1 MGIRESMANKMR
13 IRSEKRKFNKDYLET
28 QNRLKNNIGY
38 NAQTLF
44 NPTVLSWI
52 FLAVTFFLQLISL
65 ATTYSGSKVYF
76 GGIKLPFGLNAPL
89 LFAISVQLI
98 VFSISNS
105 LKRNFRLGTI
115 VILLAATLCSTYF
128 SYIGIYNYMN
138 SPIVYLEEKYNQ
150 IYHNMSDKYRTV
162 VDNSKND
169 MKKYVYDITGKIQKK
184 YMRLITDNE
193 NYTKLSEEASKVS
206 MNTNIVTPNTG
217 SVVKPNINNYGNNLD
232 QYYADIAKYNSAIAN
247 ITGQAAAQNSSAQM
261 TVYENKIKTILGG
274 KTLEEF
280 NKEAAES
287 QANMQSL
294 KNLVSSLY
302 NSIPNSGLSEFD
314 KMLNEIQQYCIRY
327 INTSEGDKDVFS
339 SLLTNMF
346 TVYSDIT
353 AEETPKEFGQAL
365 NFFFTTSEKNESFMK
380 NLKDVEKSVYLENY
394 NNEPIG
400 DASLGLS
407 DALLLYS
414 KLQSEIK
421 NGAYILNSL
430 SESGH
435 AVDLNE
441 ESYSLENMYVLP
453 INNLFTNSS
462 ALRTA
467 WFCFIF
473 AALIDGLTLLFALIS
488 SGNNRVLMAKR
499 NKEISKN
506 NEELT
511 EDLLFSSLI
520 LHRVEDTGKSTTQCC
535 LEHLANFLTP
545 FKVTPVGTEEGFALY
560 CPLNKLKD
568 YQIFLSILC
577 QFNLAK
583 LISAED
589 LDLLQTAPRL
599 EDFEYYI
606 REQNSSAVIDE
617 VAAANFENH
626 KAAYVFLKTKFVIWV
641 NQKLAIAAS
650 DKELSS
656 IMKNILRD
664 LEDKSAQLNFE
675 RK

>member
-13 IRSEKRKFNKDYLET
+13 IRSEKRKFSKEYSQT
-28 QNRLKNNIGY
+28 QNRLKNNVGY
-38 NAQTLF
+38 NAEALF

-76 GGIKLPFGLNAPL
+76 GGIRLPFDLNAPL

-105 LKRNFRLGTI
+105 LKRTFKLGTI
-115 VILLAATLCSTYF
+115 IILLTATLCSTYF

-138 SPIVYLEEKYNQ
+138 SPIIYLEEKYNQ
-150 IYHNMSDKYRTV
+150 IYHNMTDKYRTV

-169 MKKYVYDITGKIQKK
+169 MKKYVYDITGKIQKE
-184 YMRLITDNE
+184 YMRLITENE
-193 NYTKLSEEASKVS
+193 NYNKLSQEVSKIS
-206 MNTNIVTPNTG
+206 MNTSIVTANTG
-217 SVVKPNINNYGNNLD
+217 SVVKPNINNYGDNLE

-280 NKEAAES
+280 NKTFAES
-287 QANMQSL
+287 QANMQAI
-294 KNLVSSLY
+294 KNLISFLY
-302 NSIPNSGLSEFD
+302 NSIPNSGLTDFD
-314 KMLNEIQQYCIRY
+314 KMLNEIQQYCIGY
-327 INTSEGDKDVFS
+327 INTTAGEKDTFTSV
-339 SLLTNMF
+339 LTNMF

-353 AEETPKEFGQAL
+353 AEETPKEFNQTL
-365 NFFFTTSEKNESFMK
+365 NFFFTASEKRESFMR
-380 NLKDVEKSVYLENY
+380 NLKDIERSVYLENY
-394 NNEPIG
+394 KKEPTA
-400 DASLGLS
+400 DTSLGLS

-430 SESGH
+430 SEDG
-435 AVDLNE
+435 AAIDLNN

-453 INNLFTNSS
+453 VKNLFTKSS
-462 ALRTA
+462 VLRTA
-467 WFCFIF
+467 WFCFAF

-488 SGNNRVLMAKR
+488 RGNSRVLLAKK
-499 NKEISKN
+499 NKEIIKN

-520 LHRVEDTGKSTTQCC
+520 LHRVEDSGKSTVQCC
-535 LEHLANFLTP
+535 LEHLASFLTP

-560 CPLNKLKD
+560 SPLNKLKD
-568 YQIFLSILC
+568 YQVFLSILC

-589 LDLLQTAPRL
+589 FDLLQTAPRL
-599 EDFEYYI
+599 EDFEYFI
-606 REQNSSAVIDE
+606 REQNSAAVIDE
-617 VAAANFENH
+617 VAAANFENS
-626 KAAYVFLKTKFVIWV
+626 KGAYVFLKTKFVIWV

-664 LEDKSAQLNFE
+664 LEDRSAQLNFE
-675 RK
+675 RM